1 MRIALGTLLAA
12 LLLAGCGGGGGSSS
26 GSTAELAPPVGTGAD
41 RAWVL
46 RPDGT
51 PKSVVV
57 FVHGLGGPGEILPT
71 NHLPWLRH
79 LVAQGNAVIYPAYEV
94 QPGGT
99 KAVAHILAGVRNGM
113 HELGDPKVPLA
124 GIGYSRGG
132 RLVVEWAALQR
143 PAPKARP
150 ERVPVP
156 DQPADGAADQPPE
169 ARSPHAARAA
179 RRRQRSGGRE
189 RWRGR
194 DARPA
199 AQLRLSAAEHP
210 RRRRALDSGSRGRSL
225 RAARRRTPTRGGCS
239 GSRATTS
246 STWRAAGERRS

>member
-12 LLLAGCGGGGGSSS
+12 LLLAGCGDGGGGSSD
-26 GSTAELAPPVGTGAD
+26 STAEVAPPVGNGAD

-113 HELGDPKVPLA
+113 HALGDPKVPLA

-143 PAPKARP
+143 PAPKALLSVFPSQINPLMEPPINLRKLDHHMQL
-150 ERVPVP
+150 ELLVGDS
-156 DQPADGAADQPPE
+156 DQAVGNGGAAEMLDRLLNFGFPQQNIHG
-169 ARSPHAARAA
+169 AVVRSTPDLVADHFAPLQTNADA
-179 RRRQRSGGRE
+179 RRLFWVPG
-189 RWRGR
+189 
-194 DARPA
+194 DHIVAVA
-199 AQLRLSAAEHP
+199 
-210 RRRRALDSGSRGRSL
+210 
-225 RAARRRTPTRGGCS
+225 RGG
-239 GSRATTS
+239 
-246 STWRAAGERRS
+246 

>member
-1 MRIALGTLLAA
+1 MRIALGAAGA
-12 LLLAGCGGGGGSSS
+12 LLLAGCGNGGERLVG
-26 GSTAELAPPVGTGAD
+26 ELAPPVGTGAD

-113 HELGDPKVPLA
+113 HALGDPKVPLA

-132 RLVVEWAALQR
+132 RLVVEWAALH
-143 PAPKARP
+143 
-150 ERVPVP
+150 
-156 DQPADGAADQPPE
+156 G
-169 ARSPHAARAA
+169 
-179 RRRQRSGGRE
+179 RR
-189 RWRGR
+189 
-194 DARPA
+194 
-199 AQLRLSAAEHP
+199 P
-210 RRRRALDSGSRGRSL
+210 RRS
-225 RAARRRTPTRGGCS
+225 
-239 GSRATTS
+239 
-246 STWRAAGERRS
+246 